1 MNRLGR
7 DTLAAPLGRPRA
19 GGELIGRPIRQSGL
33 NMNLDFVGGPFRA
46 SGRIFF
52 DANSYALNAVPSF
65 IVAGQTIEFGS
76 VH

>member
-1 MNRLGR
+1 MRERGTDR
-7 DTLAAPLGRPRA
+7 TVGPAVWVGMY
-19 GGELIGRPIRQSGL
+19 S
-33 NMNLDFVGGPFRA
+33 DFVGRPLRA

-65 IVAGQTIEFGS
+65 IVAGQAIEFGS

>member
-1 MNRLGR
+1 VSMH
-7 DTLAAPLGRPRA
+7 
-19 GGELIGRPIRQSGL
+19 S
-33 NMNLDFVGGPFRA
+33 DFVGRPFRA